1 MPRQEDLERR
11 RQSIEQAT
19 QEDTKDP
26 GYFSGFPTLQ
36 HVSDLL
42 AAINKIET
50 LHSSQ
55 VPTHRAHDQ
64 SRPHAEFPPTPRRRR
79 TCKILDAFAIL
90 CVARKKHEVIAIAVR
105 HDKSR
110 ETVAFTMASNSEV
123 PGETE
128 KHFLEMW
135 EKMQRLAEQFQASR
149 GPHDE
154 DISPTVPITDTRF
167 QSLHREF
174 SRLCLSFVWQR
185 LQSRVNGK
193 YPRFQEVVK
202 ECSNL
207 DRNHPFY
214 QAALSIRTVES
225 IFTREEGHRKPA
237 EIGKP
242 KNDKEWQW
250 LYIALGNARR
260 NIDALLSSENARRDV
275 DMAIIRHFPELER
288 YLRKFNSVFDSIEI
302 LARATVSV
310 NTRHLLA
317 CRCTLDSLREQ
328 STRLANV
335 PTTTSDWE
343 RVLRDALAYE
353 NLRSDPGKQGTLV
366 MDMNVIR
373 KDTAQMGKTT
383 ISKNNSVHC
392 EVKLLVSIE
401 RHERA
406 QPGIPK
412 AFTYIGVSKLSCH
425 GCDSFIRAFNTVHRT
440 SWVTKGAHRK
450 SYYPWMFPPGT
461 PAEEPVRIRTYTNL
475 AFAWAKSYTGY
486 RQQHISLVP
495 DSTAESELP
504 TRAFKFNRQGK
515 AAEVAAEFRRLRLEN
530 TFS

>member
-1 MPRQEDLERR
+1 MEED
-11 RQSIEQAT
+11 I
-19 QEDTKDP
+19 KDP
-26 GYFSGFPTLQ
+26 GDFHGSPTSQ

-42 AAINKIET
+42 AAISKIET
-50 LHSSQ
+50 LYSSQ
-55 VPTHRAHDQ
+55 VPSHRAHDQ
-64 SRPHAEFPPTPRRRR
+64 TRTDPKFPPITHGSRI
-79 TCKILDAFAIL
+79 CKILDAFAIL
-90 CVARKKHEVIAIAVR
+90 CVSLKKHEVIAIAVR
-105 HDKSR
+105 QNPSKTDLG
-110 ETVAFTMASNSEV
+110 FIMASNSEV
-123 PGETE
+123 PPETV
-128 KHFLEMW
+128 KHFQNMW
-135 EKMQRLAEQFQASR
+135 EKMQRLAKHYQALR
-149 GPHDE
+149 DPHGE
-154 DISPTVPITDTRF
+154 EISPTTPIDDTQF
-167 QSLHREF
+167 QSLHDEF
-174 SRLCLSFVWQR
+174 TRLCLSFVWPR

-193 YPRFQEVVK
+193 FSRFMEVVK

-207 DRNHPFY
+207 GPSHLFNK
-214 QAALSIRTVES
+214 AAESIRTVEYF
-225 IFTREEGHRKPA
+225 FTREEGNGKPA
-237 EIGKP
+237 KLGKP
-242 KNDKEWQW
+242 TNDEEWQW
-250 LYIALGNARR
+250 LYIALEEAKQD
-260 NIDALLSSENARRDV
+260 IEALLRSENAFRDV

-288 YLRKFNSVFDSIEI
+288 YLRKFNSVFNSIEI

-353 NLRSDPGKQGTLV
+353 NLHSDPGKQGTLV
-366 MDMNVIR
+366 MDINVIR

-406 QPGIPK
+406 QPGTPK

-440 SWVTKGAHRK
+440 SWVTKGAHGK

-461 PAEEPVRIRTYTNL
+461 PAEEPVRTRTYANL

-504 TRAFKFNRQGK
+504 TRAFKFNRQGE
-515 AAEVAAEFRRLRLEN
+515 AAEVAAKFRRLRLEHG
-530 TFS
+530 FP